1 MLFHTTG
8 GSDEGQ
14 DWELAKVGAYVW
26 SQQHKQFIS
35 GSVKLNFEHSTSARY
50 NALILTICSSI
61 NVLDIWLMLE

>member
-26 SQQHKQFIS
+26 PQQHEQFILRFS
-35 GSVKLNFEHSTSARY
+35 
-50 NALILTICSSI
+50 
-61 NVLDIWLMLE
+61 